1 MKTVLE
7 ICGRD
12 SRYTPDSYFF
22 VLEALEF
29 TLKMLDKPSKSGRE
43 RHLSGQELLE
53 GIRNFALQ
61 EFGPMSLRVLNTWGV
76 NNTADFGEIV
86 FNLVE
91 CGKLRKTEED
101 SRQDFLDGYDFEEAF
116 KKPFEPRGKE
126 PDRKADKRG
135 AGRNG

>member
-1 MKTVLE
+1 
-7 ICGRD
+7 
-12 SRYTPDSYFF
+12 
-22 VLEALEF
+22 

-101 SRQDFLDGYDFEEAF
+101 SRQDFLDG
-116 KKPFEPRGKE
+116 
-126 PDRKADKRG
+126 
-135 AGRNG
+135 